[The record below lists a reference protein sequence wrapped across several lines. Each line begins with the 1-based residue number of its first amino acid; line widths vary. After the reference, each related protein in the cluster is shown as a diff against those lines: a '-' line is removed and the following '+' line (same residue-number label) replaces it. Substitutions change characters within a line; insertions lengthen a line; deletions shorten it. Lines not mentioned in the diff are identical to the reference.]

1 MGQPLTPLTGSNGV
15 DLEILQDAFHASAE
29 GMALVEEGRICYAN
43 LAFAKLLGQANRSD
57 LEGKPLSSLRPT
69 TYPCAVTN
77 GCHTCGSEA
86 DTHLCQ
92 FVNRR
97 RDGTT
102 LRIESSCSTFHVG
115 KRNFTVVTIRDVT
128 VRERRRM
135 VRDGDRRFQTIFDAA
150 PMGIVQCDMEGRV
163 LETNP
168 AVQRM
173 LGYSREELRGM
184 HFREFTHSED
194 VQKDLE
200 LFQELVDGKLESYE
214 LELRYLGKAAATG
227 WVRLTVSLIRG
238 VDRKPQ
244 FAIGMT
250 EDITERKRAEQRLRE
265 AQKMEVVGRLVGGVA
280 HDFNNLLTGITLY
293 TDLLIA
299 GLPAGSRLLHHAEEI
314 RMAGEQGAALI
325 QQLLAISRQQVVEP
339 RILSLNETIGK
350 TRNLLS
356 RLLGEQFELVTH
368 LDSNLGL
375 VKMDAA
381 QVQQILFN
389 LVLNARDAMA
399 QGGRILVE
407 TRNCESCLAESSPS
421 PGALPAVM
429 LIVTDW
435 GCGMNAETQSHLFE
449 PFFTTKAS
457 GRGTGLGLATVY
469 NIVKN
474 NGGTIQVE
482 SELGRGTQC
491 TVRLPRVGEAEP
503 AGKVSSYSP
512 DFGGETIL
520 LVEDNVAVRQ
530 AANRILAECGYEVLE
545 ARSGPEALELSRQH
559 RKPIHLLLADV
570 VMPGVSGREV
580 ARQLCLER
588 PEMKVLYMTGYEP
601 ESAEPAGGRD
611 PVVFFRKPFMGAALL
626 DKLREVLELDRSKI
640 LKKSRK
646 GKRELP

>member
-1 MGQPLTPLTGSNGV
+1 MGQPLPLLVDANEP
-15 DLEILQDAFHASAE
+15 DLEILRDAFHTSAE
-29 GMALVEEGRICYAN
+29 GMAMVEDGRIRYAN
-43 LAFAKLLGQANRSD
+43 RAFAKLLGHCNPSEV
-57 LEGKPLSSLRPT
+57 EGKLLASLRPQA
-69 TYPCAVTN
+69 YPCALAKRQSSRNV
-77 GCHTCGSEA
+77 A

-92 FVNRR
+92 FVTRR
-97 RDGTT
+97 KDGMIS
-102 LRIESSCSTFHVG
+102 RIESSCSTFRAHD
-115 KRNFTVVTIRDVT
+115 RSFTVVTIRDVT
-128 VRERRRM
+128 IRERRRM
-135 VRDGDRRFQTIFDAA
+135 VRDEDRRFRTIFDAA
-150 PMGIVQCDMEGRV
+150 PMGIVQCDLEGRV

-168 AVQRM
+168 AVQQL

-184 HFREFTHSED
+184 HFRDFTHSED
-194 VQKDLE
+194 VQKDLD
-200 LFQELVDGKLESYE
+200 LFQELVDGKRESYE
-214 LELRYLGKAAATG
+214 LELRYLGKSGVTG

-325 QQLLAISRQQVVEP
+325 QQLLAVSRQQVIEP
-339 RILSLNETIGK
+339 RILCLNEIIANTK
-350 TRNLLS
+350 SLLS

-375 VKMDAA
+375 VKIDPA

-389 LVLNARDAMA
+389 LVLNARDAMN

-407 TRNCESCLAESSPS
+407 TRNCEDCLAESPPL
-421 PGALPAVM
+421 PGAPPAVM

-435 GCGMNAETQSHLFE
+435 GCGMSTETQSHLFE

-457 GRGTGLGLATVY
+457 GRGTGLGLATVH
-469 NIVKN
+469 NIIKN

-491 TVRLPRVGEAEP
+491 TVRLPRVAEVEP
-503 AGKVSSYSP
+503 AGKVSSHSP

-530 AANRILAECGYEVLE
+530 AANRILTECGYEVLE
-545 ARSGPEALELSRQH
+545 ARSGPEALELSRRH
-559 RKPIHLLLADV
+559 KKPIHLLLADV

-580 ARQLCLER
+580 AHQLCLER
-588 PEMKVLYMTGYEP
+588 PELKVLYMSGYEP
-601 ESAEPAGGRD
+601 EFAEAGDSRD
-611 PVVFFRKPFMGAALL
+611 PVVFFRKPFTGAALL
-626 DKLREVLELDRSKI
+626 DKLREVLDIDPHKS

-646 GKRELP
+646 RKRELP

>member
-1 MGQPLTPLTGSNGV
+1 MGQPLPLLVDANEP
-15 DLEILQDAFHASAE
+15 DLEILRDAFHVSAE
-29 GMALVEEGRICYAN
+29 GMALVEDGRIGYAN
-43 LAFAKLLGQANRSD
+43 RAFAKLLGHCNPSEV
-57 LEGKPLSSLRPT
+57 EGKLLASLRPQA
-69 TYPCAVTN
+69 YPCALAKRQSSRNV
-77 GCHTCGSEA
+77 A

-92 FVNRR
+92 FVTRR
-97 RDGTT
+97 KDGMIS
-102 LRIESSCSTFHVG
+102 RIESSCSTFRAHD
-115 KRNFTVVTIRDVT
+115 RSFTVVTIRDVT
-128 VRERRRM
+128 IRERRRM
-135 VRDGDRRFQTIFDAA
+135 VRDEDRRFRTIFDAA
-150 PMGIVQCDMEGRV
+150 PMGIVQCDLEGRV

-168 AVQRM
+168 AVQQL

-184 HFREFTHSED
+184 HFRDFTHSED
-194 VQKDLE
+194 VQKDLD
-200 LFQELVDGKLESYE
+200 LFQELVDGKRESYE
-214 LELRYLGKAAATG
+214 LELRYLGKSGVTG

-325 QQLLAISRQQVVEP
+325 QQLLAVSRQQVIEP
-339 RILSLNETIGK
+339 RILCLNEIIANTK
-350 TRNLLS
+350 SLLS

-375 VKMDAA
+375 VKIDPA

-389 LVLNARDAMA
+389 LVLNARDAMN

-407 TRNCESCLAESSPS
+407 TRNCEDCLAESPPL
-421 PGALPAVM
+421 PGAPPAVM

-435 GCGMNAETQSHLFE
+435 GCGMSTETQSHLFE

-457 GRGTGLGLATVY
+457 GRGTGLGLATVH
-469 NIVKN
+469 NIIKN

-491 TVRLPRVGEAEP
+491 TVRLPRVAEVEP
-503 AGKVSSYSP
+503 AGKVSSHSP

-530 AANRILAECGYEVLE
+530 AANRILTECGYEVLE
-545 ARSGPEALELSRQH
+545 ARSGPEALELSRRH
-559 RKPIHLLLADV
+559 KKPIHLLLADV

-580 ARQLCLER
+580 AHQLCLER
-588 PEMKVLYMTGYEP
+588 PELKVLYMSGYEP
-601 ESAEPAGGRD
+601 EFAEAGDSRD
-611 PVVFFRKPFMGAALL
+611 PVVFFRKPFTGAALL
-626 DKLREVLELDRSKI
+626 DKLREVLDIDPHKS

-646 GKRELP
+646 RKRELP

>member
-1 MGQPLTPLTGSNGV
+1 
-15 DLEILQDAFHASAE
+15 
-29 GMALVEEGRICYAN
+29 
-43 LAFAKLLGQANRSD
+43 
-57 LEGKPLSSLRPT
+57 
-69 TYPCAVTN
+69 
-77 GCHTCGSEA
+77 
-86 DTHLCQ
+86 
-92 FVNRR
+92 
-97 RDGTT
+97 
-102 LRIESSCSTFHVG
+102 
-115 KRNFTVVTIRDVT
+115 
-128 VRERRRM
+128 
-135 VRDGDRRFQTIFDAA
+135 
-150 PMGIVQCDMEGRV
+150 MEGRV

-168 AVQRM
+168 AAQRL
-173 LGYSREELRGM
+173 LGYSRDELRGM
-184 HFREFTHSED
+184 HFRDFTHSED
-194 VQKDLE
+194 VQKDLD
-200 LFQELVDGKLESYE
+200 LFQNLVDGKRESYE
-214 LELRYLGKAAATG
+214 LELRYLGKSGATG

-314 RMAGEQGAALI
+314 RMAGDQGAALI

-339 RILSLNETIGK
+339 RILCLNEIIAN
-350 TRNLLS
+350 TRNLLA

-368 LDSNLGL
+368 LDGNLGL
-375 VKMDAA
+375 VKMDPA

-389 LVLNARDAMA
+389 LVLNARDAMN
-399 QGGRILVE
+399 QGGKILVE
-407 TRNCESCLAESSPS
+407 TRNCDGCLAESSPA
-421 PGALPAVM
+421 PGPRPAVM

-435 GCGMNAETQSHLFE
+435 GCGMSAETQSHLFE

-474 NGGTIQVE
+474 NGGAIQVE
-482 SELGRGTQC
+482 SELGHGTQC
-491 TVRLPRVGEAEP
+491 TVRLPRVAEAERVGETGVSP
-503 AGKVSSYSP
+503 GWRARTSAASSKAKVSSYSP

-520 LVEDNVAVRQ
+520 LLEDNVAVRQ
-530 AANRILAECGYEVLE
+530 AAKRILTECSYEVLE

-559 RKPIHLLLADV
+559 KKPIHLLLADV

-580 ARQLCLER
+580 ARQLCSER
-588 PEMKVLYMTGYEP
+588 PELKVLYMSGYEP
-601 ESAEPAGGRD
+601 ESAEAGDSRD
-611 PVVFFRKPFMGAALL
+611 PVVFFRKPFTGAALL
-626 DKLREVLELDRSKI
+626 DKLREVLDIDRHKS

-646 GKRELP
+646 RKRELP

>member
-1 MGQPLTPLTGSNGV
+1 MGQPLPLLVDANEP
-15 DLEILQDAFHASAE
+15 DLEILRDAFHVSAE
-29 GMALVEEGRICYAN
+29 GMAMVEDGRIRYAN
-43 LAFAKLLGQANRSD
+43 RAFAKLLGHCNPSEV
-57 LEGKPLSSLRPT
+57 EGKLLASLRPQA
-69 TYPCAVTN
+69 YPCALAKRESSRNV
-77 GCHTCGSEA
+77 A

-92 FVNRR
+92 FVTRR
-97 RDGTT
+97 KDGMIS
-102 LRIESSCSTFHVG
+102 RIESSCSTFRAHD
-115 KRNFTVVTIRDVT
+115 RSFTVVTIRDVT
-128 VRERRRM
+128 IRERRRM
-135 VRDGDRRFQTIFDAA
+135 VRDEDRRFRTIFDAA
-150 PMGIVQCDMEGRV
+150 PMGIVQCDLEGRV

-168 AVQRM
+168 AVQQL

-184 HFREFTHSED
+184 HFRDFTHSED
-194 VQKDLE
+194 VQKDLD
-200 LFQELVDGKLESYE
+200 LFQELVDGKRESYE
-214 LELRYLGKAAATG
+214 LELRYLGKSGVTG

-250 EDITERKRAEQRLRE
+250 EDITERKRAEQCLRE

-325 QQLLAISRQQVVEP
+325 QQLLAVSRQQVIEP
-339 RILSLNETIGK
+339 RILCLNEIIANTK
-350 TRNLLS
+350 SLLS

-375 VKMDAA
+375 VKIDPA

-389 LVLNARDAMA
+389 LVLNARDAMN

-407 TRNCESCLAESSPS
+407 TRNCEDCLAESPPL
-421 PGALPAVM
+421 PGAPPAVM

-435 GCGMNAETQSHLFE
+435 GCGMSTETQSHLFE

-457 GRGTGLGLATVY
+457 GRGTGLGLATVH
-469 NIVKN
+469 NIIKN

-491 TVRLPRVGEAEP
+491 TVRLPRVAEVEP
-503 AGKVSSYSP
+503 AGKVSSHSP

-530 AANRILAECGYEVLE
+530 AANRILTECGYEVLE
-545 ARSGPEALELSRQH
+545 ARSGPEALELSRRH
-559 RKPIHLLLADV
+559 KKAIHLLLADV

-580 ARQLCLER
+580 AHQMCLER
-588 PEMKVLYMTGYEP
+588 PELKVLYMSGYEP
-601 ESAEPAGGRD
+601 EFAEAGDSRD
-611 PVVFFRKPFMGAALL
+611 PVVFFRKPFTGAALL
-626 DKLREVLELDRSKI
+626 DKLREVLDIDRHKS

-646 GKRELP
+646 RKRELP

>member
-1 MGQPLTPLTGSNGV
+1 
-15 DLEILQDAFHASAE
+15 
-29 GMALVEEGRICYAN
+29 
-43 LAFAKLLGQANRSD
+43 
-57 LEGKPLSSLRPT
+57 
-69 TYPCAVTN
+69 
-77 GCHTCGSEA
+77 
-86 DTHLCQ
+86 
-92 FVNRR
+92 
-97 RDGTT
+97 
-102 LRIESSCSTFHVG
+102 
-115 KRNFTVVTIRDVT
+115 
-128 VRERRRM
+128 
-135 VRDGDRRFQTIFDAA
+135 
-150 PMGIVQCDMEGRV
+150 
-163 LETNP
+163 
-168 AVQRM
+168 
-173 LGYSREELRGM
+173 M
-184 HFREFTHSED
+184 HFRDFTHSED
-194 VQKDLE
+194 VQKDLD
-200 LFQELVDGKLESYE
+200 LFQELVDGKRESYE
-214 LELRYLGKAAATG
+214 LELRYLGKSGVTG

-325 QQLLAISRQQVVEP
+325 QQLLAVSRQQVIEP
-339 RILSLNETIGK
+339 RILCLNEIIANTK
-350 TRNLLS
+350 SLLS

-375 VKMDAA
+375 VKIDPA

-389 LVLNARDAMA
+389 LVLNARDAMN

-407 TRNCESCLAESSPS
+407 TRNCEDCLAESPPL
-421 PGALPAVM
+421 PGAPPAVM

-435 GCGMNAETQSHLFE
+435 GCGMSTETQSHLFE

-457 GRGTGLGLATVY
+457 GRGTGLGLATVH
-469 NIVKN
+469 NIIKN

-491 TVRLPRVGEAEP
+491 TVRLPRVAEVEP
-503 AGKVSSYSP
+503 AGKVSSHSP

-530 AANRILAECGYEVLE
+530 AANRILTECGYEVLE
-545 ARSGPEALELSRQH
+545 ARSGPEALELSRRH
-559 RKPIHLLLADV
+559 KKPIHLLLADV

-580 ARQLCLER
+580 AHQLCLER
-588 PEMKVLYMTGYEP
+588 PELKVLYMSGYEP
-601 ESAEPAGGRD
+601 EFAEAGDSRD
-611 PVVFFRKPFMGAALL
+611 PVVFFRKPFTGAALL
-626 DKLREVLELDRSKI
+626 DKLREVLDIDPHKS

-646 GKRELP
+646 RKRELP

>member
-1 MGQPLTPLTGSNGV
+1 MGQPLPLLVDANEP
-15 DLEILQDAFHASAE
+15 DLEILRDAFHTSAE
-29 GMALVEEGRICYAN
+29 GMAMVEDGRIRYAN
-43 LAFAKLLGQANRSD
+43 RAFAKLLGHCNPSEV
-57 LEGKPLSSLRPT
+57 EGKLLASLRPQA
-69 TYPCAVTN
+69 YPCALAKRQSSRNV
-77 GCHTCGSEA
+77 A

-92 FVNRR
+92 FVTRR
-97 RDGTT
+97 KDGMIS
-102 LRIESSCSTFHVG
+102 RIESSCSTFRAHD
-115 KRNFTVVTIRDVT
+115 RSFTVVTIRDVT
-128 VRERRRM
+128 IRERRRM
-135 VRDGDRRFQTIFDAA
+135 VRDEDRRFRTIFDAA
-150 PMGIVQCDMEGRV
+150 PMGIVQCDLDGRV

-168 AVQRM
+168 AVEQL
-173 LGYSREELRGM
+173 LGYSRDELRGM
-184 HFREFTHSED
+184 HFRDFTHSED
-194 VQKDLE
+194 VQKDLD
-200 LFQELVDGKLESYE
+200 LFQELVDGKRESYE
-214 LELRYLGKAAATG
+214 LELRYLGKSGVTG

-325 QQLLAISRQQVVEP
+325 QQLLAVSRQQVIEP
-339 RILSLNETIGK
+339 RILCLNEIIANTK
-350 TRNLLS
+350 SLLS

-375 VKMDAA
+375 VKIDPA

-389 LVLNARDAMA
+389 LVLNARDAMN

-407 TRNCESCLAESSPS
+407 TRNCEDCLAESPPL
-421 PGALPAVM
+421 PGAPPAVM

-435 GCGMNAETQSHLFE
+435 GCGMSTETQSHLFE

-457 GRGTGLGLATVY
+457 GRGTGLGLATVH
-469 NIVKN
+469 NIIKN

-491 TVRLPRVGEAEP
+491 TVRLPRVAEVEP
-503 AGKVSSYSP
+503 AGKVSSHSP

-530 AANRILAECGYEVLE
+530 AANRILTECGYEVLE
-545 ARSGPEALELSRQH
+545 ARSGPEALELSRRH
-559 RKPIHLLLADV
+559 KKAIHLLLADV

-580 ARQLCLER
+580 AHQMCLER
-588 PEMKVLYMTGYEP
+588 PELKVLYMSGYEP
-601 ESAEPAGGRD
+601 EFAEAGDSRD
-611 PVVFFRKPFMGAALL
+611 PVVFFRKPFTGAALL
-626 DKLREVLELDRSKI
+626 DKLREVLDIDPHKS

-646 GKRELP
+646 RKRELP